1 MPSPKIF
8 KNPHFIA
15 GFATLFVFLLDYVSK
30 YYALRSLHHQYAYEA
45 IPGFFNL
52 TLTFNKGVAFGMFS
66 QLEDWLR
73 ISALSASTLVALAVL
88 GWVYKRY
95 GAQSLWIVAALGM
108 IAGGA
113 IGNLLDRIRYGAVID
128 FLDFYVGTVHWP
140 AFNIADSGICVG
152 VLILIFR
159 CKD

>member
-1 MPSPKIF
+1 MPSLSTFRKPV
-8 KNPHFIA
+8 FIG
-15 GFATLFVFLLDYVSK
+15 GFATIMVFLLDYFSK
-30 YYALRSLHHQYAYEA
+30 YYALRSLHHQYAHEV

-73 ISALSASTLVALAVL
+73 VAALSASTVVALGVL
-88 GWVYKRY
+88 AWVYKRY
-95 GAQSLWIVAALGM
+95 GSQSLWIVAALGM
-108 IAGGA
+108 VVGGA
-113 IGNLLDRIRYGAVID
+113 VGNLLDRLRYGAVID
-128 FLDFYVGTVHWP
+128 FLDVYVGTWHWP